1 MVTLVLIYSLKS
13 MYNHNVDS
21 IIVPNLKVPLCQALG
36 TKITQDLKHMN
47 PILKLTFTVSKH
59 G

>member
-21 IIVPNLKVPLCQALG
+21 IVVPNLRIANCPILG
-36 TKITQDLKHMN
+36 NKLTQDLKHMN
-47 PILKLTFTVSKH
+47 PDIEINFY
-59 G
+59 

>member
-13 MYNHNVDS
+13 LYNHNVDS
-21 IIVPNLKVPLCQALG
+21 IIVPNLKVSSCQVLG

-47 PILKLTFTVSKH
+47 PDIEINFYCE
-59 G
+59 